1 MLIIT
6 ITITITILLFKTI
19 INKDKLG
26 YWEDRLLI
34 KYIGL
39 LIKGNGYN
47 MLIKITRTR
56 TITKIRINWK

>member
-1 MLIIT
+1 VFKII
-6 ITITITILLFKTI
+6 ID
-19 INKDKLG
+19 KDKLG

-47 MLIKITRTR
+47 MLIKITRT
-56 TITKIRINWK
+56 ITKIRINWK